1 MKYFPPSLFNAFNIC
16 QRQAWLMSRQLTA
29 DQHNEFLQIGKLIE
43 ETFYK
48 REKKTIYLADIE
60 AMIDMVIKKDG
71 FYYIAEIKKS
81 SRTLKSGIFQLKYYL
96 YLLKNK
102 KGIDAK
108 GVIKIPKEKIS
119 KNVVLDNDDE
129 HKIEKILSDM
139 ELVLFNNSIPPKPK
153 NILKICYK
161 CAHFE
166 FCWS

>member
-71 FYYIAEIKKS
+71 FYYIAEIKNPQ
-81 SRTLKSGIFQLKYYL
+81 G
-96 YLLKNK
+96 
-102 KGIDAK
+102 
-108 GVIKIPKEKIS
+108 
-119 KNVVLDNDDE
+119 
-129 HKIEKILSDM
+129 H
-139 ELVLFNNSIPPKPK
+139 
-153 NILKICYK
+153 
-161 CAHFE
+161 
-166 FCWS
+166 